1 MGFSKQEY
9 WSGVPLPSPRG
20 AREGF
25 PKKMTELKEKEES
38 NLATWIRRKVKVF
51 QAEETARANDLW
63 QQTGLP
69 PESECF

>member
-1 MGFSKQEY
+1 M
-9 WSGVPLPSPRG
+9 PSPRG

-51 QAEETARANDLW
+51 QAEEMARANDLW
-63 QQTGLP
+63 QQTALP

>member
-1 MGFSKQEY
+1 MF
-9 WSGVPLPSPRG
+9 
-20 AREGF
+20 REGF